1 MLQQTSEMVFTIA
14 YSSVGLLGFL
24 VFGTARALRH
34 IWWATVCGTS
44 SSIEAPKDASSGSIS
59 TIDNGTRHS
68 YIVSFE
74 ADSVVWSEEFV
85 YGRDGEGRGSLS
97 ESLMTQSLP

>member
-1 MLQQTSEMVFTIA
+1 M
-14 YSSVGLLGFL
+14 
-24 VFGTARALRH
+24 
-34 IWWATVCGTS
+34 CGTS
-44 SSIEAPKDASSGSIS
+44 SSIEEPKYASSGSIS